1 MKLKLKWY
9 MYKLFWLFY
18 YIEILFTGRSSLLV
32 FVVTLISLIKG
43 LNGDNNGIFSGFK
56 LFQAR
61 PESDH
66 HRKVLT
72 QLDDNIPE
80 DAVDFWSEGIEESK
94 YLLTIQF
101 LCCKMLKNF
110 G

>member
-1 MKLKLKWY
+1 MIIL
-9 MYKLFWLFY
+9 

-43 LNGDNNGIFSGFK
+43 LNGENNGIFSGFK

-72 QLDDNIPE
+72 QLNDNIPE

-94 YLLTIQF
+94 YLQTIQF
-101 LCCKMLKNF
+101 LCCKI
-110 G
+110 

>member
-1 MKLKLKWY
+1 M
-9 MYKLFWLFY
+9 
-18 YIEILFTGRSSLLV
+18 
-32 FVVTLISLIKG
+32 TLIGLIKG
-43 LNGDNNGIFSGFK
+43 LNGDKNGIFSGFK

-94 YLLTIQF
+94 FLLTIHTIF
-101 LCCKMLKNF
+101 MLQDEEKCPNF
-110 G
+110 TAY